1 MDFIYT
7 EGTLERGF
15 EKWREL
21 IKKGQLDEARDIAD
35 YCIGVIGM
43 ERWEN
48 DAVAEDLLD
57 NVTIKVWL
65 KRFWVDILENNN
77 LLLAWN

>member
-1 MDFIYT
+1 MQFIYT

-15 EKWREL
+15 EKCREL
-21 IKKGQLDEARDIAD
+21 IKKGEMDKARDIAD
-35 YCIGVIGM
+35 YCIAVIGT

-48 DAVAEDLLD
+48 DATAEDKLD

-77 LLLAWN
+77 LLLA

>member
-15 EKWREL
+15 EKCREF
-21 IKKGQLDEARDIAD
+21 IKQGKMDEARDIAD

-48 DAVAEDLLD
+48 DATAEDVLD

-77 LLLAWN
+77 LLLA

>member
-1 MDFIYT
+1 MEFIYT

-15 EKWREL
+15 EKCREL

-77 LLLAWN
+77 LLLA

>member
-1 MDFIYT
+1 MEFIYT

-15 EKWREL
+15 EKCRDL

-77 LLLAWN
+77 LLLA

>member
-15 EKWREL
+15 ERCREF
-21 IKKGQLDEARDIAD
+21 IKQGKLDEARDIAD
-35 YCIGVIGM
+35 YCIAVVGM

-48 DAVAEDLLD
+48 GATAEDKLD

-77 LLLAWN
+77 LLLA

>member
-1 MDFIYT
+1 M
-7 EGTLERGF
+7 
-15 EKWREL
+15 
-21 IKKGQLDEARDIAD
+21 DEARDIAD

-48 DAVAEDLLD
+48 DATAEDKLD
-57 NVTIKVWL
+57 DVTIKVWL

-77 LLLAWN
+77 LLLA

>member
-15 EKWREL
+15 ERCREF
-21 IKKGQLDEARDIAD
+21 IKQGKLDEARDIAD
-35 YCIGVIGM
+35 YCIAVVGM

-48 DAVAEDLLD
+48 GATAEDKLD

-65 KRFWVDILENNN
+65 NVFGLIS
-77 LLLAWN
+77 

>member
-15 EKWREL
+15 EKCREL

-48 DAVAEDLLD
+48 DAVAEDKLD
-57 NVTIKVWL
+57 DVTIKVWL

-77 LLLAWN
+77 LLLA

>member
-15 EKWREL
+15 EKCREYL
-21 IKKGQLDEARDIAD
+21 KQGKMDEARDTAD
-35 YCIGVIGM
+35 YCIAVIGT

-48 DAVAEDLLD
+48 DATAEDRLD

-77 LLLAWN
+77 LLLV

>member
-15 EKWREL
+15 EKCREL

-48 DAVAEDLLD
+48 DAVAEDVLD

-77 LLLAWN
+77 LLLA

>member
-1 MDFIYT
+1 MEFIYT

-15 EKWREL
+15 EKCREL
-21 IKKGQLDEARDIAD
+21 IKQGKMDEARDICD
-35 YCIGVIGM
+35 YCIGVIGT

-77 LLLAWN
+77 LLLS

>member
-1 MDFIYT
+1 MNFTYK
-7 EGTLERGF
+7 EGLLEKGF
-15 EKWREL
+15 NRCRQYIDEGEL
-21 IKKGQLDEARDIAD
+21 DKARDTAD
-35 YCIGVIGM
+35 YCIAVIGM

-48 DAVAEDLLD
+48 DAAANDKLD

-77 LLLAWN
+77 LLLA

>member
-1 MDFIYT
+1 MNFIYK
-7 EGTLERGF
+7 EGLLENGF
-15 EKWREL
+15 DRCREY
-21 IKKGQLDEARDIAD
+21 INQGEMDKARDTAD

-48 DAVAEDLLD
+48 EASATDVLD
-57 NVTIKVWL
+57 GVTIKVWL

-77 LLLAWN
+77 LLLA

>member
-1 MDFIYT
+1 MEFIYT
-7 EGTLERGF
+7 EGTLEKGF
-15 EKWREL
+15 NKCREL
-21 IKKGQLDEARDIAD
+21 LSQGETDKVRDIAD
-35 YCIGVIGM
+35 YCIAVIGT

-48 DAVAEDLLD
+48 DATAEDKLD

-77 LLLAWN
+77 LLLA

>member
-1 MDFIYT
+1 MEFIYT

-15 EKWREL
+15 EKCREL

-65 KRFWVDILENNN
+65 KRFWVDVLENNN
-77 LLLAWN
+77 LLLA

>member
-1 MDFIYT
+1 MIFSTFFIYINIRNYIGVT
-7 EGTLERGF
+7 TPL
-15 EKWREL
+15 RETTSDDFRL
-21 IKKGQLDEARDIAD
+21 AYWID
-35 YCIGVIGM
+35 VIGM

-48 DAVAEDLLD
+48 DATAEDRLD

-77 LLLAWN
+77 LLLA

>member
-1 MDFIYT
+1 MEFIYT

-15 EKWREL
+15 EKCREL

-48 DAVAEDLLD
+48 DAVAEDVLD

-77 LLLAWN
+77 LLLA

>member
-15 EKWREL
+15 EKCREL

-77 LLLAWN
+77 LLLA